1 MTGGRREEGRERG
14 TTGGQQDTRRG
25 LIKKR
30 SARSVGGLTARKARK
45 DNRRAAGLETRRRR
59 GWIGRGRGAR
69 RGALAERARVWFGGG
84 GELIEWVVGCSG
96 VRHEAPVGVS
106 TKVLTSPPPP
116 GVRWR

>member
-1 MTGGRREEGRERG
+1 MGRRGVSR
-14 TTGGQQDTRRG
+14 TRDGG

-84 GELIEWVVGCSG
+84 GRADRVGCRVFRGTPRGSRG
-96 VRHEAPVGVS
+96 CLYKSLNIPSS
-106 TKVLTSPPPP
+106 TRGKVALT
-116 GVRWR
+116 RAT